1 MLTFCV
7 RHLKRQLVHSQKI
20 IDVSDVQ
27 VSDKDAYKPPQQY
40 DHSKQQDR
48 ERANLKARFSF
59 RQQDCLSAFGNR
71 H

>member
-27 VSDKDAYKPPQQY
+27 VSDKDAYKPRSNTITAS
-40 DHSKQQDR
+40 SKIVK
-48 ERANLKARFSF
+48 ERI
-59 RQQDCLSAFGNR
+59 
-71 H
+71 